1 MSEEKDALAPKT
13 PTHPQDESMGI
24 FPIWDNHANEA
35 VPDVEMIVKVEAQ
48 EQQSPEGEDKP
59 KRKRSVSKTSRMSA
73 PPLVQSGRNKLDSS
87 SSSERSDDS
96 ETTDARKINS
106 DLNSVMSD

>member
-1 MSEEKDALAPKT
+1 MSEEKAALAPKT
-13 PTHPQDESMGI
+13 PTHSQDESMGI
-24 FPIWDNHANEA
+24 FPILDKPASEA
-35 VPDVEMIVKVEAQ
+35 VPDVEMVVKVEAQ

-96 ETTDARKINS
+96 KTTDKRNINS
-106 DLNSVMSD
+106 DINSVMSD